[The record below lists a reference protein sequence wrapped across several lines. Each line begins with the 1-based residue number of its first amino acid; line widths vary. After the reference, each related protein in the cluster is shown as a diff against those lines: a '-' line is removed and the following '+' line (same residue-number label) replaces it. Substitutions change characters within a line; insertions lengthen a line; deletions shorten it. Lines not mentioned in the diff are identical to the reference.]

1 MSLKENG
8 MNLKSGLVLLAIMAT
23 LIVIALLE
31 PWKNITS
38 DTKATASEAR
48 ASAVYREAMELYN
61 QNSVEE
67 AYQRFQLLTDNYPGD
82 AEMWAWRA
90 EAARR
95 LGKNDDCMMSARA
108 ALRIDPCNSFAHCVL
123 GDLYNPQYGP
133 ELGNADSTWKHL
145 LAAVECN
152 PDEGNAWMSVW
163 IEAMRRGDATLETK
177 ALERL
182 RKSGFFA
189 ECSYA
194 LNTWALRLLPRD
206 CVFITGGDLDTYPAL
221 CLQAVDGYRADV
233 AVINVNLLNM
243 PWYVELMATRWQL
256 PLPLSRQA
264 MENYIPEPETSAE
277 DGTPVYTLLSD
288 VVLRSWSKSK
298 SSGALAKPMMIASTC
313 EPGIHRNWSTHL
325 RSVGYGYEWVQNGTD
340 KVDAASV
347 TRSLEGLDGAAL
359 AGRPWTE
366 MDKSSV
372 RRSVAA
378 GFAAGPPL
386 FAGLVAAQ
394 QLAGEGKKQEATS
407 LLATLRT
414 LARSARVE
422 TEYAEYFGQLET
434 ALK

>member
-1 MSLKENG
+1 
-8 MNLKSGLVLLAIMAT
+8 MNLKSGLVLLAIMAV
-23 LIVIALLE
+23 LIVLAILE

-38 DTKATASEAR
+38 DTKATESEAR

-67 AYQRFQLLTDNYPGD
+67 AYQRFQLLTENYPGD
-82 AEMWAWRA
+82 AAMWAWRA

-95 LGKNDDCMMSARA
+95 LENNDDCLMSARA
-108 ALRIDPCNSFAHCVL
+108 ALRIDPCNSFAHAVL
-123 GDLYNPQYGP
+123 GDLYNPQYSTSD
-133 ELGNADSTWKHL
+133 LVNADSTWSHL

-163 IEAMRRGDATLETK
+163 IEAMRRGDAARETR

-189 ECSYA
+189 DCTYA

-206 CVFITGGDLDTYPAL
+206 CVLITGGDLDTYPAL
-221 CLQAVDGYRADV
+221 CLQSVDGYRTDV
-233 AVINVNLLNM
+233 AVINYNLLNL

-256 PLPLSRQA
+256 PLPMSRQQ
-264 MENYIPEPETSAE
+264 MENYIPEPETTAE
-277 DGTPVYTLLSD
+277 DGSPVYTLLSD
-288 VVLRSWSKSK
+288 AVLRAWSKSK
-298 SSGALAKPMMIASTC
+298 AAGALTKPMMIASTC
-313 EPGIHRNWSTHL
+313 DRGFHRNWSSHL
-325 RSVGYGYEWVQNGTD
+325 RSVGYGYEWVQSGTD
-340 KVDAASV
+340 KVDVAAV

-359 AGRPWTE
+359 AGRPCTE

-378 GFAAGPPL
+378 GFSAGPPL
-386 FAGLVAAQ
+386 FAGLTAAQ
-394 QLAGEGKKQEATS
+394 QLAGEGKKDEATT
-407 LLATLRT
+407 LLATLRS

-422 TEYAEYFGQLET
+422 AEYAEYFGQLET
-434 ALK
+434 SLR